1 MKRLY
6 FFFLMLAGS
15 SSFAQ
20 FSTTEFNRY
29 ELTNTFYNPAVLQ
42 VPESHKWSA
51 HYASLYFRSS
61 ANTARFSLFTV
72 FHNDL
77 LRGSILGI
85 KKPSSGYAEIGLIG
99 PSFAIRLDEKTSI
112 AVTTRSRVVANYSD
126 VIGRL
131 ISEIGETAKKVY
143 TYPSHIVAEKD
154 MRMNTAVFNDLG
166 LSVSRTLLSGEHVKI
181 RGGATL
187 RYINGVA
194 NSSML
199 ASDLVGTIKKNKTKG
214 SYFTDATGKV
224 SAQTS
229 GNFLAEFGLLGFLK
243 PRKASVGADFGLV
256 YEYYEDLKQAP
267 KLTIMASVTDIG
279 KVRYKP
285 DPQYSKS
292 YDIGIPSNMRLYFNN
307 SIKFSSF
314 SHTTKIYDKY
324 SKFFKQTDISSK
336 QYSYKL
342 PMMIRFKLHY
352 AINDTYSVLVDAG
365 TDPREKDFAYNLH
378 SPAYAGIVPT
388 WRNHKFR
395 LSVPVSYQEY
405 AGINIGAG
413 VKYKRFYFGSSSL
426 ISALFR
432 SKQIDAQIGMSLV
445 SGNFK

>member
-1 MKRLY
+1 
-6 FFFLMLAGS
+6 MLAGS

-20 FSTTEFNRY
+20 ISSTEFNRY

-51 HYASLYFRSS
+51 HYASLNFRTSS
-61 ANTARFSLFTV
+61 NTAKFSVFTV

-85 KKPSSGYAEIGLIG
+85 KKPSSGYADIALLG
-99 PSFAIRLDEKTSI
+99 PSFAIRLDEKTTV

-131 ISEIGETAKKVY
+131 ISEIGETAKKEY
-143 TYPSHIVAEKD
+143 TYPSHIVTQKD
-154 MRMNTAVFNDLG
+154 MRMNTSVFNDLG
-166 LSVSRTLLSGEHVKI
+166 IAVSRTLWSGEHVKI
-181 RGGATL
+181 RGGVTL
-187 RYINGVA
+187 KLINGVA
-194 NSSML
+194 NSSMV
-199 ASDLVGTIKKNKTKG
+199 ASDLDGIIRKNKTKG
-214 SYFTDATGKV
+214 SYLTNTTGKV
-224 SAQTS
+224 SAQTA
-229 GNFLAEFGLLGFLK
+229 GNFLAEFGILGFLK
-243 PRKASVGADFGLV
+243 PRKANLGADFGLV
-256 YEYYEDLKQAP
+256 YEYYQDLKQAP

-285 DPQYSKS
+285 DPEYSKS

-324 SKFFKQTDISSK
+324 NKFFKQTDISRK
-336 QYSYKL
+336 QYAYKL
-342 PMMIRFKLHY
+342 PMMIRFKLNY
-352 AINDTYSVLVDAG
+352 NINDAYSVLIDAAM
-365 TDPREKDFAYNLH
+365 DSREKNFTTSLH

-388 WRNHKFR
+388 WRNHKFS
-395 LSVPVSYQEY
+395 LSMPISYQEY
-405 AGINIGAG
+405 AGINVGAG
-413 VKYKRFYFGSSSL
+413 IRYKRFYFGSSSL
-426 ISALFR
+426 ISALFN
-432 SKQIDAQIGMSLV
+432 SKQIDANVGISMI